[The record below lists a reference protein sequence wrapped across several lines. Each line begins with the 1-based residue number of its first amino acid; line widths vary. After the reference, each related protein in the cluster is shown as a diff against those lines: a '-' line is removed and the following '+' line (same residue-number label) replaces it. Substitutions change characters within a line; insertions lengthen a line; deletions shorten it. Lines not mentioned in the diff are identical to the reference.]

1 VIRAPARAILALTF
15 MLMAVAALG
24 WAVVH
29 PKNDASAP
37 LQESRRPPL
46 LLLTS
51 LPLIFG
57 EDFSLNGGG
66 SIALK
71 ALQSRYRVLPISTTS
86 PSELKR
92 ARLLLMA
99 QPQAQTAE
107 NLVALDA
114 WVRRGGRVLLL
125 ADPLLEWPSKLPLG
139 DPSRPT
145 PIFPDTGLLAH
156 WGLRLDLPSGRG
168 TVMRSLGGRNI
179 MAVSPGRLSG
189 SCPIT
194 SDGLVAHCRIGAGRV
209 TVVGDAD
216 FLDMSALP
224 AGAQQNLSALLDELA
239 KLESA

>member
-1 VIRAPARAILALTF
+1 MIRAPARAILALTF

-99 QPQAQTAE
+99 QPQPDRGKPCRAGCLGAAGRAGSLACRPAARMAEQAAAWGSIASDPHIPRHRIARPLGTAARPSQRAG
-107 NLVALDA
+107 NGHALARRAEHHGCFSRATERFLPDYERRLGRSLPH
-114 WVRRGGRVLLL
+114 RRGASHRRRGRRLPGHECASSRRAAKSKRL
-125 ADPLLEWPSKLPLG
+125 A
-139 DPSRPT
+139 
-145 PIFPDTGLLAH
+145 
-156 WGLRLDLPSGRG
+156 
-168 TVMRSLGGRNI
+168 
-179 MAVSPGRLSG
+179 
-189 SCPIT
+189 
-194 SDGLVAHCRIGAGRV
+194 
-209 TVVGDAD
+209 
-216 FLDMSALP
+216 
-224 AGAQQNLSALLDELA
+224 
-239 KLESA
+239 